1 MFDRAGVRIYLLPKL
16 VEEDLKMVASGSLD
30 QVSEYV
36 AQAQNPSQNSQA
48 AAPAVSAAPSTLPED
63 TVTISSATKNM
74 VQALNASGEPPDLIA
89 AQLNIPVQ
97 SVEDSLSFA
106 ATA

>member
-1 MFDRAGVRIYLLPKL
+1 
-16 VEEDLKMVASGSLD
+16 MVASGSLD
-30 QVSEYV
+30 QVSAYV
-36 AQAQNPSQNSQA
+36 AQAQNSAQNSPA
-48 AAPAVSAAPSTLPED
+48 AAPSVPVVPSTFPED
-63 TVTISSATKNM
+63 TVTISSAAQNM

-89 AQLNIPVQ
+89 AQLNLPVQ